1 MKVHHRSDSLT
12 VYEAF
17 SPDRVGLGAW
27 RTMLE
32 ELWRY
37 RELVRRLVIRGV
49 AGQFRQSFLGYVW
62 IALPPLAITVV
73 FTLLRRAQVVNVPLE
88 GYRMPYAVF
97 ALVGTTLW
105 GLFAQVTTMA
115 TTSIANAGPLVTR
128 IYFPREVVVL
138 SSVGNA
144 LVNFGIRLVVVALTM
159 LLIGFHPPLSALWAL
174 VWVVPLFAF
183 ALGLGFVFAPINTM
197 MRDMSRILEFSFQF
211 GMLLAPTVIAT
222 PQLVPGISRSQLA
235 LYWIH
240 NLNPVSH
247 FIQIID
253 RVIDGGP
260 MVIDNGLAAATGIA
274 FLVLGVGWRIF
285 HVCEPLLA
293 ERL

>member
-1 MKVHHRSDSLT
+1 MDVPVT

-17 SPDRVGLGAW
+17 SPDRVGLRAW
-27 RTMLE
+27 RVMWR
-32 ELWRY
+32 ELWEY
-37 RELVRRLVIRGV
+37 RELVHRLVARNI

-62 IALPPLAITVV
+62 IALPPMAITVV
-73 FTLLRRAQVVNVPLE
+73 FTLLRKAQVVNVPLE
-88 GYRMPYAVF
+88 GYRMPYPVF
-97 ALVGTTLW
+97 ALIGTTLW
-105 GLFAQVTTMA
+105 GFFAQVTAMA

-138 SSVGNA
+138 SGVGNA
-144 LVNFGIRLVVVALTM
+144 VVNFGIRLIVVGLTM
-159 LLIGFHPPLSALWAL
+159 LLIGFQPPLSAAWGLLWL
-174 VWVVPLFAF
+174 VPLFAF
-183 ALGLGFVFAPINTM
+183 ALGLGFIFAPINTM

-222 PQLVPGISRSQLA
+222 PQLVPGISRSRLA

-247 FIQIID
+247 FIHVID
-253 RVIDGGP
+253 RLMDGGP
-260 MVIDNGLAAATGIA
+260 MVIDNGLIVATGIA
-274 FLVLGVGWRIF
+274 FLTLALGWRFF
-285 HVCEPLLA
+285 HICEPLLA